1 MKEEKQFGLKY
12 SESDGVQY
20 LIVSFL
26 ANEDNFISNLIKIGQ
41 KISKSFLIINNYATG
56 DANFKNSPPVRRRS
70 KSSDRFHRGIRNS
83 VNIELWAIMMGQ
95 CWKWGRK
102 KIWRILQLIS

>member
-1 MKEEKQFGLKY
+1 MNDMIILTRQKQKATGLMRNKKDIELFIGIIYLSDISELFSVKEEKQFGLKY

-41 KISKSFLIINNYATG
+41 KNFQVILNN
-56 DANFKNSPPVRRRS
+56 
-70 KSSDRFHRGIRNS
+70 
-83 VNIELWAIMMGQ
+83 
-95 CWKWGRK
+95 
-102 KIWRILQLIS
+102 